1 MNRDEEKNWLATL
14 TKGDEVLVSGGYHGY
29 DIQKVERTTTT
40 QVLLG
45 DGRRFNKA
53 TGRKVGTSGWRSFYL
68 RPVTDAD
75 RAAAYEAKVRAEVA
89 RIQWDKVPLTNL
101 LDVLRQIP

>member
-1 MNRDEEKNWLATL
+1 MNDEQVWRDGLKR
-14 TKGDEVLVSGGYHGY
+14 GDEVLVSGSYHGH

-40 QVLLG
+40 QVVLG

-75 RAAAYEAKVRAEVA
+75 RAAAYEAKVRAQVA
-89 RIQWDKVPLTNL
+89 RIQWDKVPLSNL
-101 LDVLRQIP
+101 LDILRQIP